1 MRLPGF
7 QVASLVMMFAIF
19 IVDFFINILERGWNR
34 GGVRDGESEAVSG
47 AWGVVWVLTEDD
59 DLDLI
64 EVGGEGTKD
73 LSFLRKNGFGGVG
86 ISQEAAK
93 FLKIG
98 FIKL

>member
-1 MRLPGF
+1 MSGTGRVIWIL
-7 QVASLVMMFAIF
+7 AEND
-19 IVDFFINILERGWNR
+19 DF
-34 GGVRDGESEAVSG
+34 
-47 AWGVVWVLTEDD
+47 
-59 DLDLI
+59 DLI

>member
-1 MRLPGF
+1 M
-7 QVASLVMMFAIF
+7 
-19 IVDFFINILERGWNR
+19 
-34 GGVRDGESEAVSG
+34 
-47 AWGVVWVLTEDD
+47 VV
-59 DLDLI
+59 DLI